1 MTVSPE
7 TFFFRHSQRRILN
20 LTSISPR
27 QFSRDYD
34 HKGDIIRSV
43 SRHYSQ
49 IPWSPPMSSP
59 DSITKL
65 LIEWRDGDETALNR
79 LIPLVYE
86 ELHRMAHRHM
96 RRERQEHT
104 LQTTA
109 LINEAYLRLVDHK
122 GMRWQNRAHFYG
134 VAAQAMRRVLVDE
147 ARTRGSNKRK
157 HDRIDLKEAALVAP
171 QHAPDL
177 IALDEALNEL
187 AAIDPRK
194 SQVVVMK
201 YFGGM
206 KDKEIAHAL
215 GISSATVTRDWSSA
229 KLWLLKSMNPQ
240 AEKGTSSDL
249 NRP

>member
-1 MTVSPE
+1 MT
-7 TFFFRHSQRRILN
+7 
-20 LTSISPR
+20 
-27 QFSRDYD
+27 
-34 HKGDIIRSV
+34 
-43 SRHYSQ
+43 
-49 IPWSPPMSSP
+49 SSP

-147 ARTRGSNKRK
+147 ARNHNTNKRK
-157 HDRIDLKEAALVAP
+157 HDRVNLDDAVLVLP
-171 QHAPDL
+171 KQAPDL
-177 IALDEALNEL
+177 VALDEALNDL
-187 AAIDPRK
+187 AALDPRK
-194 SQVVVMK
+194 SEVVVMK

-206 KDKEIAHAL
+206 KDKEIAEAL
-215 GISSATVTRDWSSA
+215 GVSTATITREWSSA
-229 KLWLLKSMNPQ
+229 KLWLLKAMSRQSKNF
-240 AEKGTSSDL
+240 DL
-249 NRP
+249 NRA

>member
-1 MTVSPE
+1 MT
-7 TFFFRHSQRRILN
+7 
-20 LTSISPR
+20 
-27 QFSRDYD
+27 
-34 HKGDIIRSV
+34 
-43 SRHYSQ
+43 
-49 IPWSPPMSSP
+49 SSP

-79 LIPLVYE
+79 LIPLVYD

-147 ARTRGSNKRK
+147 ARNHNSNKRQ
-157 HDRIDLKEAALVAP
+157 HDRVNLDDAVLVLP
-171 QHAPDL
+171 KQAPDL
-177 IALDEALNEL
+177 VALDEALNDL
-187 AAIDPRK
+187 AALDPRK
-194 SQVVVMK
+194 SEVVVMK

-206 KDKEIAHAL
+206 KDKEIAEAL
-215 GISSATVTRDWSSA
+215 GISTATITREWSSA
-229 KLWLLKSMNPQ
+229 KLWLLKAMSRQP
-240 AEKGTSSDL
+240 KISD
-249 NRP
+249 

>member
-1 MTVSPE
+1 MT
-7 TFFFRHSQRRILN
+7 
-20 LTSISPR
+20 
-27 QFSRDYD
+27 
-34 HKGDIIRSV
+34 
-43 SRHYSQ
+43 
-49 IPWSPPMSSP
+49 SSP

-79 LIPLVYE
+79 LIPLVYD

-147 ARTRGSNKRK
+147 ARNHNTNKRK
-157 HDRIDLKEAALVAP
+157 HDRVNLEEAVLVP
-171 QHAPDL
+171 PKQAPDL
-177 IALDEALNEL
+177 VALDEALNDL
-187 AAIDPRK
+187 AALDPRQ
-194 SQVVVMK
+194 SDVVVMK

-206 KDKEIAHAL
+206 KDKEIAEAL
-215 GISSATVTRDWSSA
+215 GISTATVTREWSSA
-229 KLWLLKSMNPQ
+229 KLWLLRAMSRQSK
-240 AEKGTSSDL
+240 KSDL